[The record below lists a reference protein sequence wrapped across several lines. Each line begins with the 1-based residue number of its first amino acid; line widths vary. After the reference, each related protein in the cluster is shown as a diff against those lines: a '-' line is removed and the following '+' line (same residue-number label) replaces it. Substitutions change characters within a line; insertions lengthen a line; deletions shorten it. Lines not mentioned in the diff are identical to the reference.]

1 MTTKSRTDNYWE
13 QRSIERQLLSEQK
26 LSKYEK
32 QIRSSYTKG
41 MNAIET
47 DLNLI
52 MDNYQK
58 YVNKRFGVQ
67 LSRTE
72 ASDFLNAVVDP
83 STMGQLRGRWKSRGV
98 NIDEIL
104 AQTGNYSSRITNKQ
118 MYRQSVDLAMGEI
131 ASQEIEISKM
141 AYTDIISDSYSRK
154 IFDISKGTGLDL
166 SMQSIDLNQIQ
177 NIMNMNWSGEHF
189 SSRVWRN
196 TSQVAKELKGLFT
209 IDMLSNRP
217 TAALINDLDNF
228 TDYGRYASARLI
240 RTESNAMR
248 TETEA
253 QVSMDL
259 GLEKYRI
266 LATLDMKTS
275 EVCQKMDLKVF
286 LYKDLKIGETAPPFH
301 PNCRTITQDQF
312 DDVDYSKLERIAR
325 DPVTGETMYVP
336 GDMTYE
342 DWMNIKVERG
352 KTEPNQVKP
361 QTISQSELIEKSID
375 DLKTTNFVDIYGKE
389 NTDKF
394 FKQFKT
400 IEDPLVLDLYS
411 KFATDLDFRVEIGSR
426 NYFKPSS
433 NTIHLSRDAF
443 DGVTISDTVM
453 IKPNMTAH
461 HEIGHAI
468 DKAGLKE
475 LTGEDKVVIG
485 KDKVKGPSGK
495 TFEFDK
501 YGYNISQHP
510 KYNLKEAIKNDLWT
524 YVNGD
529 LPTLESLGNKPRGR
543 EKSNEWY
550 DKRLMIKNTSN
561 ANFEKIRKE
570 MMNETDYSYRF
581 AVSDVVESTGFVSYE
596 KPFGA
601 GHGKAY
607 WKNPGNMEAEFFAQM
622 FELKAAD
629 QRAAERFSNI
639 FKESTKLWE
648 QMVRDIMKAGRK

>member
-72 ASDFLNAVVDP
+72 ASEFLNAVVDP

-118 MYRQSVDLAMGEI
+118 MYRQSVDLVMGEI
-131 ASQEIEISKM
+131 ANQEIEISKM
-141 AYTDIISDSYSRK
+141 AYTDIISDSYNRK

-217 TAALINDLDNF
+217 TTALINDLDNF

-301 PNCRTITQDQF
+301 PNCRTITQDHF

-325 DPVTGETMYVP
+325 DPKTGETMYVP

-342 DWMNIKVERG
+342 EWMNGKKTIKKPNLTYKDVTQEWLDAIDHTKEGKVIESDYFEKDGVRYDSSNSVLRYSVNEDERKFTELLSQKYHKDISFVPRVKPKGVSSDFISTPDFHMDDQYWELKTIDGSGKNTILDSIKRG
-352 KTEPNQVKP
+352 KNQ
-361 QTISQSELIEKSID
+361 
-375 DLKTTNFVDIYGKE
+375 
-389 NTDKF
+389 
-394 FKQFKT
+394 
-400 IEDPLVLDLYS
+400 
-411 KFATDLDFRVEIGSR
+411 
-426 NYFKPSS
+426 SS
-433 NTIHLSRDAF
+433 NFLLSI
-443 DGVTISDTVM
+443 T
-453 IKPNMTAH
+453 
-461 HEIGHAI
+461 
-468 DKAGLKE
+468 
-475 LTGEDKVVIG
+475 
-485 KDKVKGPSGK
+485 
-495 TFEFDK
+495 
-501 YGYNISQHP
+501 
-510 KYNLKEAIKNDLWT
+510 
-524 YVNGD
+524 
-529 LPTLESLGNKPRGR
+529 
-543 EKSNEWY
+543 EKSNLTNRQIIEQINAIY
-550 DKRLMIKNTSN
+550 SFKRYEFVEDIMVFKNQ
-561 ANFEKIRKE
+561 KL
-570 MMNETDYSYRF
+570 
-581 AVSDVVESTGFVSYE
+581 
-596 KPFGA
+596 
-601 GHGKAY
+601 H
-607 WKNPGNMEAEFFAQM
+607 
-622 FELKAAD
+622 LKA
-629 QRAAERFSNI
+629 QKKR
-639 FKESTKLWE
+639 
-648 QMVRDIMKAGRK
+648 

>member
-1 MTTKSRTDNYWE
+1 
-13 QRSIERQLLSEQK
+13 
-26 LSKYEK
+26 
-32 QIRSSYTKG
+32 

-72 ASDFLNAVVDP
+72 ASEFLNAVVDP

-118 MYRQSVDLAMGEI
+118 MYRQSVDLVMGEI
-131 ASQEIEISKM
+131 ANQEISISKM
-141 AYTDIISDSYSRK
+141 AYTDIISDSYNRK

-217 TAALINDLDNF
+217 TTALINDLDNF

-301 PNCRTITQDQF
+301 PNCRTITQDHF

-325 DPVTGETMYVP
+325 DPKTGETMYVP

-342 DWMNIKVERG
+342 EWMNKKVDKG
-352 KTEPNQVKP
+352 TV
-361 QTISQSELIEKSID
+361 ID
-375 DLKTTNFVDIYGKE
+375 YNE
-389 NTDKF
+389 
-394 FKQFKT
+394 
-400 IEDPLVLDLYS
+400 
-411 KFATDLDFRVEIGSR
+411 
-426 NYFKPSS
+426 
-433 NTIHLSRDAF
+433 
-443 DGVTISDTVM
+443 
-453 IKPNMTAH
+453 
-461 HEIGHAI
+461 
-468 DKAGLKE
+468 
-475 LTGEDKVVIG
+475 GE
-485 KDKVKGPSGK
+485 
-495 TFEFDK
+495 
-501 YGYNISQHP
+501 
-510 KYNLKEAIKNDLWT
+510 
-524 YVNGD
+524 
-529 LPTLESLGNKPRGR
+529 
-543 EKSNEWY
+543 
-550 DKRLMIKNTSN
+550 
-561 ANFEKIRKE
+561 
-570 MMNETDYSYRF
+570 ETDYFNGKYKDYKLSESEAKDKLVEEFGFRF
-581 AVSDVVESTGFVSYE
+581 EETSRTRLSETALNQTYGVLKRFEDLYNAFPDKVPTLRAMTKTDAKDSVAH
-596 KPFGA
+596 FGYSKTWD
-601 GHGKAY
+601 GKNQPREFAF
-607 WKNPGNMEAEFFAQM
+607 NVEFFKDPAVLYENTEYAVNVGFYSKNNSPERVVLHEFAHHVDKQM
-622 FELKAAD
+622 QNLTNSYFVRDLFGELEDDYGYDYFKIAKETGGYAGNYFNK
-629 QRAAERFSNI
+629 RRNHTETFAELFAEAYGDTPRTMAI
-639 FKESTKLWE
+639 DFKEVLEKRIKEALKN
-648 QMVRDIMKAGRK
+648 D